1 MDGIALQIVLM
12 LVALML
18 VATRCGVE
26 RVQQRRDRL

>member
-18 VATRCGVE
+18 VATRGGVE
-26 RVQQRRDRL
+26 RVQQWRDRL

>member
-18 VATRCGVE
+18 VATRGGVE